1 MGLIQLSENTIHR
14 HRRAHETHSSRAATT
29 LTTMVTLLI
38 LVALG
43 ALVYHYATNARPHV
57 ATTAPAPLSV
67 VSIHDT
73 AQASDQS

>member
-1 MGLIQLSENTIHR
+1 
-14 HRRAHETHSSRAATT
+14 
-29 LTTMVTLLI
+29 MVTLLI